1 MKKLIVMLAAGVLA
15 VSANAATVNWT
26 AAKGYLYDG
35 AKEPEKI
42 TSGTAYLMLSAYSA
56 SGLVSAFVQ
65 GGYNAT
71 AMAST
76 LKSSDQYLGSGA
88 IGGNARIGEG
98 TGTTT
103 ATDAISAYFVVFGD
117 QGVYISPTATS
128 EYDGLAQSHS
138 LGFASITSSSKAFND
153 LTTGGYSAPGWYGTS
168 DVPEPTSGLLMLIG
182 LAGLALRRKRA

>member
-1 MKKLIVMLAAGVLA
+1 MKKLVVMFAAGVLA
-15 VSANAATVNWT
+15 VGANAATVDWS

-35 AKEPEKI
+35 ADTPEKI
-42 TSGTAYLMLSAYSA
+42 TSGTAYLMLSTYAA
-56 SGLVSAFVQ
+56 GDLVSAFKES
-65 GGYNAT
+65 GYNAAT
-71 AMAST
+71 TIST
-76 LKSSDQYLGSGA
+76 LQESDKYLGSGT
-88 IGGNARIGEG
+88 IGSNARISG
-98 TGTTT
+98 TGTTS
-103 ATDAISAYFVVFGD
+103 ATDAITAYFVVFGD

>member
-15 VSANAATVNWT
+15 VGVNAAQVTWDAN
-26 AAKGYLYDG
+26 KGYLYDG
-35 AKEPEKI
+35 AETPEKI

-56 SGLVSAFVQ
+56 SSLVTAFVESN
-65 GGYNAT
+65 YD
-71 AMAST
+71 ASKMVSD
-76 LKSSDQYLGSGA
+76 LQKLDQYLGSGS
-88 IGGNARIGEG
+88 IGSNARIAGG

-103 ATDAISAYFVVFGD
+103 ATDAITAYFVVFGD

-128 EYDGLAQSHS
+128 QYDGLAQAHS
-138 LGFASITSSSKAFND
+138 LAFASISTSSKAFND
-153 LTTGGYSAPGWYGTS
+153 ATGGYSAPGWYGTS